1 MYASDTLTDAGQKWR
16 AAADALLSEAERIG
30 PLEEGVFG
38 ELGTDDEGEAAARRI
53 DEQVTALLIEGD
65 RAFAELQKPAARSTD
80 ARFQATSL
88 LVGTLAVG
96 DALSVAG
103 QSPSDV
109 FGELSVES
117 TQTATF
123 ADARTTVA
131 EADAI
136 VTVPKSLSESL
147 EKIEA
152 AGAAESWKVLSG
164 SVGKLAGGALV
175 SGLDGVLK
183 GTAAAAFDAIRDQ
196 LSRWRDALKRGVVRI
211 AKWVVDKIKSL
222 LPKAIAEKVDE
233 LVKTIQEKLE
243 SGIGE
248 LATDVYGAILGRAET
263 EKAWQDAAAGGK
275 DLGEAESK
283 LAAVTTSHTGRV
295 AWVTKG
301 RKIIDKYDTI
311 VSGVI
316 GQLPPHAQLAFA
328 ALVAA
333 VLGFVAFQV
342 WDGFNDIVALV

>member
-1 MYASDTLTDAGQKWR
+1 MHASDTLTDAGQKWR
-16 AAADALLSEAERIG
+16 AAAEALLSEAERIG

-38 ELGTDDEGEAAARRI
+38 ELGTDDDGEAAAGRI
-53 DEQVTALLIEGD
+53 DEQVEMLLREGD
-65 RAFAELQKPAARSTD
+65 EVLKELQDPSATSAD
-80 ARFQATSL
+80 ARFQAMSL

-103 QSPSDV
+103 QSPAAV
-109 FGELSVES
+109 FGELNVQGAQS
-117 TQTATF
+117 ATF

-136 VTVPKSLSESL
+136 VTVPTSLSESL

-164 SVGKLAGGALV
+164 GAGKLAGGALV

-183 GTAAAAFDAIRDQ
+183 GTAAAAFDAIQDQ
-196 LSRWRDALKRGVVRI
+196 LSSWRDAVKRGVVRI
-211 AKWVVDKIKSL
+211 AKWIVDKLKSL
-222 LPKAIAEKVDE
+222 LPTALAEKVE
-233 LVKTIQEKLE
+233 QLVKTIPEKLE
-243 SGIGE
+243 SGIGVF
-248 LATDVYGAILGRAET
+248 ASDVYGGILGRAET
-263 EKAWQDAAAGGK
+263 EKAWQNAAAGGK
-275 DLGEAESK
+275 DLGGAESK
-283 LAAVTTSHTGRV
+283 LAAVTTLHVGRV

-316 GQLPPHAQLAFA
+316 GQLAPPAQLAFA

-333 VLGFVAFQV
+333 VLCFVALQV
-342 WDGFNDIVALV
+342 WDGFNDIEALV